1 MERRCEREA
10 RPPQGGSPRRPATPP
25 AHPRAPHL
33 ATPAPTSPPAPPQVD
48 MQSKSQA
55 ELLAAA
61 QPDAAAVAAA
71 LRKLAAAVEAHP
83 VELVSPAVEAMAADF
98 LMQ

>member
-1 MERRCEREA
+1 
-10 RPPQGGSPRRPATPP
+10 
-25 AHPRAPHL
+25 
-33 ATPAPTSPPAPPQVD
+33 

-61 QPDAAAVAAA
+61 KPDAAAVAAA

-83 VELVSPAVEAMAADF
+83 VELVSPAVEALAADF